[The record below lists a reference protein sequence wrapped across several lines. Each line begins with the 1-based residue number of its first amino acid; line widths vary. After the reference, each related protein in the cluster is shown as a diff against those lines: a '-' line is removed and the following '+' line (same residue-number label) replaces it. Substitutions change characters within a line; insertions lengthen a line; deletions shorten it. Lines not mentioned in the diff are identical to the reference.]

1 MTDYT
6 DMNTLKNLEKCM
18 LNKSGNLLLYYCVSA
33 RKAMCTFESIIFR
46 NCVYTE
52 KRCKDL
58 GINIWR
64 NHIRTNLLILIR
76 SNWGFPDQVF
86 RCHTALPEKSWI
98 ARYVNLKSGITLQK
112 LLQFLYSLWRNHSG
126 ISCVEPNIC
135 KSTLHTNF

>member
-98 ARYVNLKSGITLQK
+98 ARLIRKFKKRDNTAEIVAISLFALKKS
-112 LLQFLYSLWRNHSG
+112 FRN
-126 ISCVEPNIC
+126 IMCRA
-135 KSTLHTNF
+135 KYL